1 MTVTLLALQLEPEAM
16 QRTRRQ
22 TPVVTV
28 TQVKQKKELPDERLK
43 SLVVRL
49 ENC

>member
-1 MTVTLLALQLEPEAM
+1 MTVTLLALQLEREVNAAYSKADSG
-16 QRTRRQ
+16 RDCNSD
-22 TPVVTV
+22 
-28 TQVKQKKELPDERLK
+28 KQKKELPDERPK